1 MCIRDRLIGSVG
13 GGGGNRRPR
22 ISLDSDEVQAV
33 LISNSTQ
40 RALGGTYSIQKDHR
54 PTDALVESYE
64 SDEEGEE
71 VCGGK

>member
-1 MCIRDRLIGSVG
+1 M
-13 GGGGNRRPR
+13 
-22 ISLDSDEVQAV
+22 SLDSDEVQAV

-40 RALGGTYSIQKDHR
+40 LALGGTYSIQKDHR

>member
-1 MCIRDRLIGSVG
+1 MIGSVG
-13 GGGGNRRPR
+13 GGGNHRTPVSR
-22 ISLDSDEVQAV
+22 DSNGVQAV

-54 PTDALVESYE
+54 PTDALVESDTD
-64 SDEEGEE
+64 DEEGEE